1 MPEPSKRELLLDATK
16 ALLDATGYQVYLGEA
31 PAFGEDDPDEVIVVM
46 VEPDEVDHKGEGFLV
61 TVPLSIQAVVKAGV
75 SALDFSRAYRSA
87 ETVIAAIKRAM
98 EVEDRTLGGLV
109 AWNGLERGS
118 TAPLE
123 REPGSEFVGVSVQ
136 YRAPIEEGWG
146 AP

>member
-1 MPEPSKRELLLDATK
+1 MPLPSKREQLLDAVV
-16 ALLDATGYQVYLGEA
+16 ALLEETNYQVYLGEA
-31 PAFGEDDPDEVIVVM
+31 PALGMDDPDEVIVVT
-46 VEPDEVDHKGEGFLV
+46 VEPDEVEHQGEGFLV
-61 TVPLSIQAVVKAGV
+61 TVPLSIQAVVKAGTT
-75 SALDFSRAYRSA
+75 ALEASNAYRVA
-87 ETVIAAIKRAM
+87 ERVIAAIKRAM
-98 EVEDRTLGGLV
+98 EVEDRTIGGIV

>member
-1 MPEPSKRELLLDATK
+1 MPDQSQRERLLDVTK
-16 ALLDATGYQVYLGEA
+16 TRLETTGYAVYLGEA

-46 VEPDEVDHKGEGFLV
+46 VEPDEVEHQGEGFLV

-75 SALDFSRAYRSA
+75 SAWDLSRAYRSA

-98 EVEDRTLGGLV
+98 EVEDRTLGGVV

>member
-1 MPEPSKRELLLDATK
+1 LWEDAGYSPQQIERFRDLFRLEAEARASGVLPS
-16 ALLDATGYQVYLGEA
+16 G
-31 PAFGEDDPDEVIVVM
+31 DPDEVIVVM
-46 VEPDEVDHKGEGFLV
+46 VEPDEVEHQGEGFLV

-75 SALDFSRAYRSA
+75 SAWDFSRAYRSA

-98 EVEDRTLGGLV
+98 EVEDRTLGGVV